1 MSKFKKKSATSQE
14 IPTSSLPD
22 IIFML
27 LFFFMVT
34 TVLRET
40 TINVLQRVPHAT
52 ELRKLQRKSLVS
64 YLYIGEPKLT
74 SQWGTEPKIQ
84 ANDVFI
90 EPKDIVLW
98 VTQQKDQLDEVER
111 DQITIA
117 LKVDEEVKM
126 GLISDVQLE
135 LREANARKLLY
146 TAIQDIDDM

>member
-1 MSKFKKKSATSQE
+1 MAKFKKKTKTNQD
-14 IPTSSLPD
+14 IPTSALPD

-40 TINVLQRVPHAT
+40 TINVLQRIPKAT

-64 YLYIGEPKLT
+64 YLYMGKPRNTSMFGDEPKL
-74 SQWGTEPKIQ
+74 Q

-90 EPKDIVLW
+90 EVNDVIMW
-98 VTQQKDQLDEVER
+98 VEKEKAKLDEVER

-117 LKVDEEVKM
+117 FKVDEEVKM
-126 GLISDVQLE
+126 GLVSDVQME
-135 LREANARKLLY
+135 LRKANARKLMY
-146 TAIQDIDDM
+146 STPQRMEE

>member
-1 MSKFKKKSATSQE
+1 MAKFKKKSDTSQE
-14 IPTSSLPD
+14 IPTASLPD

-40 TINVLQRVPHAT
+40 TINVQQRVPNAS
-52 ELRKLQRKSLVS
+52 ELRKLTRKSLVS
-64 YLYIGEPKLT
+64 YLYMGKPKK

-90 EPKDIVLW
+90 DTKDIVLW
-98 VTQQKDQLDEVER
+98 VTQEKDKLSEVER

-117 LKVDEEVKM
+117 LKVDREVKM
-126 GLISDVQLE
+126 GLVSDVQLK

-146 TAIQDIDDM
+146 TAIQDLVN

>member
-1 MSKFKKKSATSQE
+1 MKFEKRTKLSSD
-14 IPTSSLPD
+14 IPTASMPD

-27 LFFFMVT
+27 LIFFMVT

-40 TINVLQRVPHAT
+40 TINVQQRLPKAT

-64 YLYIGEPKLT
+64 YLYMGKPRNISMFGDAPKL
-74 SQWGTEPKIQ
+74 Q

-90 EPKDIVLW
+90 EVDDVIRW
-98 VTQQKDQLDEVER
+98 VESEKTKLDEAEK

-126 GLISDVQLE
+126 GIISDVQME
-135 LREANARKLLY
+135 LRKANARKLMY
-146 TAIQDIDDM
+146 SVPQRVDE